1 MVLFTFFFVL
11 YCISPICQERLV
23 IFNNPSLGSALDCRG
38 QGPGTLREAD
48 PETQVTTMQGGQQNR
63 HSQRGG
69 QRGLKQPAEA
79 SPGGDIWV
87 KLKNYSPGRETRPR

>member
-48 PETQVTTMQGGQQNR
+48 PETQVTTMQGGQQA
-63 HSQRGG
+63 
-69 QRGLKQPAEA
+69 QPEGWSEGPEA
-79 SPGGDIWV
+79 AGKGV
-87 KLKNYSPGRETRPR
+87 PRR